1 MLGVRASRARLA
13 STKEDKITDQSVRA
27 FALVAHE
34 TRSASSKEKRGRLNK
49 STASL
54 SPLVRSRASVGL
66 FAKRLAGC

>member
-13 STKEDKITDQSVRA
+13 STKEDKVTDVCSRFRA
-27 FALVAHE
+27 HC
-34 TRSASSKEKRGRLNK
+34 TRDAYASSKEKRGRLNK